1 MIVQLPDQVCGERLE
16 RLVSKQTYG
25 LTHGKEVSDL
35 QGDVGVVRLGF
46 DTLVD
51 GYAQTTTVQVGQN
64 VVEEVVVVSLAVCS
78 DYKFWEVELP
88 LSIFLRTLPFR

>member
-1 MIVQLPDQVCGERLE
+1 
-16 RLVSKQTYG
+16 
-25 LTHGKEVSDL
+25 
-35 QGDVGVVRLGF
+35 
-46 DTLVD
+46 
-51 GYAQTTTVQVGQN
+51 VQVGQN